1 MKVPL
6 FLFISLFAFGIA
18 QAQVIMETA
27 DRPVTLTGVIRLIH
41 GCGPPGWGETR
52 KIDQKFTYLVIDLPK
67 PINTPC
73 TPGRPEWAL
82 TECRST
88 RQLELF
94 FSSSSADEL
103 ELTAKKMTG
112 RRVTLTGTLQ
122 RQVAPAEMTAIYIE
136 VTAFLATSG
145 GS

>member
-6 FLFISLFAFGIA
+6 FFFISLFAFGIA
-18 QAQVIMETA
+18 HAQVIMEPA
-27 DRPVTLTGVIRLIH
+27 DRPVTLTGVIREVH
-41 GCGPPGWGETR
+41 AYGPPGWGETK
-52 KIDQKFTYLVIDLPK
+52 KIDQKFTYLVIDLSK

-73 TPGRPEWAL
+73 TPGRPEWAS

-112 RRVTLTGTLQ
+112 RRATLTGTLQ

-136 VTAFLATSG
+136 VTAIE
-145 GS
+145 GSSSR